1 MFTAGSGK
9 SVLTYVHP
17 LILSG
22 PDNRLMLLTMSSSA
36 IIQDINTVLNT
47 ASGHVAFFLFDFK
60 DTGKQDARALLSSL
74 IVQLSN
80 QSDDFYD
87 VLLRFYSAHHR
98 GTRQPSISALT
109 QCLEDVLRVSE
120 GLPIYVIIDAL
131 DECPNTTGILSP
143 RDEVLA
149 LVERL
154 VKSNLPNLRLCVT
167 SRPETDIRTSLELLT
182 STSNSISLH
191 DEFGQKKDIDDFVC
205 SVVYS
210 DKNMRRWREEDKQ
223 LVVKTL
229 SDKADGM

>member
-1 MFTAGSGK
+1 M
-9 SVLTYVHP
+9 
-17 LILSG
+17 
-22 PDNRLMLLTMSSSA
+22 
-36 IIQDINTVLNT
+36 
-47 ASGHVAFFLFDFK
+47 AFFLFDFK

-87 VLLRFYSAHHR
+87 VLARFYSDHHR
-98 GTRQPSISALT
+98 GTQQPSITALT
-109 QCLEDVLRVSE
+109 ECLEDMFKVSE
-120 GLPIYVIIDAL
+120 ELPIYLIIDAL

-149 LVERL
+149 LVEGL
-154 VKSNLPNLRLCVT
+154 VNLDLPNLHICVT
-167 SRPETDIRTSLELLT
+167 SRPEIDIRTSLEPLT

-191 DEFGQKKDIDDFVC
+191 DENGQKKDIVEFVR

-210 DKNMRRWREEDKQ
+210 DKNIRRWREEDKD
-223 LVVKTL
+223 LVVETL